1 MITDRN
7 RTMADAV
14 KNLLGEGKNVF
25 FAVGAAHYA
34 GDKGIL
40 NLLET
45 DGYTCE
51 RIEYK
56 QK

>member
-1 MITDRN
+1 
-7 RTMADAV
+7 MAEAG
-14 KNLLGEGKNVF
+14 KKLLGEGKNVF

-34 GDKGIL
+34 GEKGII
-40 NLLET
+40 NLLKA